1 VKATTLLKKDHGAV
15 KRLFR
20 EYQQTGE
27 RAFKTRLRLF
37 ERMKKELDVHAK
49 IEEEIFYPAVKAART
64 GPAVELVD
72 EALEEHARVKEL
84 LAEISAL
91 RPEDEQFDAKV
102 SEVIEDVKHHAQEEE
117 DEMFPEA
124 EKNLSSEELE
134 RLGGEL
140 EERKSALSR
149 PRGRRSPS
157 LRARA

>member
-1 VKATTLLKKDHGAV
+1 MKATTLLKKDHGAV
-15 KRLFR
+15 KKLFR

>member
-15 KRLFR
+15 KKLFR